1 MHGVARVLLLIV
13 LSGTGAVSADE
24 LPDVLDRVRT
34 AIVGVGTAYP
44 PRQPIAGER
53 PNQLMG
59 TGFAVGDGQLVV
71 TNHHVLP
78 DLLDYEN
85 RQSLVVFAG
94 RGRDARVHV
103 ARIVARDREH
113 DLAILRIETTRLPTL
128 SLGDSGSVR
137 EGETMAFTGFPI
149 GAVLGLYP
157 VTHLGIVSSITPI
170 ARTAGD
176 SSELSAVQL
185 QRMRNPYNVFQLD
198 AIAYPGNS
206 GSPVFRPDT
215 GKVIGVVNSVF
226 VKESREALLERPSG
240 ISYAIPVQYV
250 HNLLE
255 SIGSGD

>member
-1 MHGVARVLLLIV
+1 MRGAVRVLFLMLL
-13 LSGTGAVSADE
+13 TAATAVAKD
-24 LPDVLDRVRT
+24 LPDVLDGVRP
-34 AIVGVGTAYP
+34 AVVGVGTAYP
-44 PRQPIAGER
+44 PRQPIAGQK
-53 PNQLMG
+53 PNQILG

-78 DLLDYEN
+78 ELLDHDN

-103 ARIVARDREH
+103 ARIVARDAQH
-113 DLAILRIETTRLPTL
+113 DLAILRIESTRLPTL
-128 SLGDSGSVR
+128 TLGDSETVR

-157 VTHLGIVSSITPI
+157 VTHMGIVSSITPI

-185 QRMRNPYNVFQLD
+185 QRMRNRYNVFQLD

-215 GKVIGVVNSVF
+215 GEVIGVVNSVF
-226 VKESREALLERPSG
+226 VKESREAVLERPSG

-250 HNLLE
+250 RSLME
-255 SIGSGD
+255 SIGGTD